1 MTGYDD
7 LQRKLKALSD
17 GTANRE
23 VLMEVGQEVVRQ
35 ATINLE
41 PHDKTGNLSRSI
53 RVSSVSER
61 DQSVEVR
68 AGGTSGVNYATWVEW
83 GTGIYGEGP
92 GARKRPIVPV
102 RAKALRFPAA
112 GAGVRLSGN
121 LTSAQQRAGGGWQFR
136 RSVKGMRP
144 VYYMRD
150 AVKDTASAFQI
161 APAIVTTWN
170 KA

>member
-7 LQRKLKALSD
+7 LQRKLKALAD

-41 PHDKTGNLSRSI
+41 SHDKTGNLSRSI
-53 RVSSVSER
+53 RVASVSQR

-112 GAGVRLSGN
+112 GAATRLSGN
-121 LTSAQQRAGGGWQFR
+121 LTSAQQRKGGGWQFR